1 MALTRLG
8 LNQAINLATNVTGTL
23 PAANGGT
30 GATSF
35 AAAKVLQV
43 QQGYITSSFESTTS
57 GTFADVSN
65 LSVNITPAST
75 SNYIYVRADIAYQLY
90 GNSSTTTP
98 EGEVRL
104 LDNSDTVHAQT
115 QVLQYMS
122 SNTEYEQSGCTLV
135 RYYNP
140 NSTSQITYN
149 LSFKAGAGRF
159 ILYGDGHSSFV
170 KPTAITAME
179 ISA

>member
-1 MALTRLG
+1 MALIK
-8 LNQAINLATNVTGTL
+8 LNNQSLTAVTSL
-23 PAANGGT
+23 PAAIST
-30 GATSF
+30 G
-35 AAAKVLQV
+35 KVLQV
-43 QQGYITSSFESTTS
+43 QQSYITSSFESTTS

-65 LSVNITPAST
+65 LSVAITPAST
-75 SNYIYVRADIAYQLY
+75 SNYIYVRADIDYQLF
-90 GNSSTTTP
+90 GNSSTTNP

-104 LDNSDTVHAQT
+104 LDNSDTVHAAT

-140 NSTSQITYN
+140 NTTSQITYN
-149 LSFKAGAGRF
+149 LNFKAGAGRF
-159 ILYGDGHSSFV
+159 ILYGDGHTAFV
-170 KPTAITAME
+170 KPTVITAME

>member
-8 LNQAINLATNVTGTL
+8 LNQAINLASNVTGTL
-23 PAANGGT
+23 ATGNGGT

-35 AAAKVLQV
+35 TSGKVLQV
-43 QQGYITSSFESTTS
+43 QQAFLTSSYESTTS
-57 GTFADVSN
+57 SSFADVSN
-65 LSVNITPAST
+65 LSVAITPAST
-75 SNYIYVRADIAYQLY
+75 SNYIYVRADIDYQLF
-90 GNSSTTTP
+90 GNSSSVYP

-104 LDNSDTVHAQT
+104 LDNSDTVHAAT

-122 SNTEYEQSGCTLV
+122 SNTEYEQSGTSLV

-140 NSTSQITYN
+140 NTTSQITYN
-149 LSFKAGAGRF
+149 LNFKAGSGRF
-159 ILYGDGHSSFV
+159 ILYGDGHSAFT
-170 KPTAITAME
+170 KPNVITAME

>member
-1 MALTRLG
+1 MALIKTNARSSSQLDATILTG
-8 LNQAINLATNVTGTL
+8 NLPAINGSALTNIDAG
-23 PAANGGT
+23 
-30 GATSF
+30 
-35 AAAKVLQV
+35 KVLQI

-57 GTFADVSN
+57 STFADVSN
-65 LSVNITPAST
+65 LSVAITPSAT
-75 SNYIYVRADIAYQLY
+75 SSYIYVRADFTYQIF

-104 LDNSDTVHAQT
+104 LDNSDTVHAQS
-115 QVLQYMS
+115 QYLQYMS
-122 SNTEYEQSGCTLV
+122 SNSEYEQGGGTLV
-135 RYYNP
+135 RYYHSNT
-140 NSTSQITYN
+140 TSEITYN
-149 LSFKAGAGRF
+149 LNFKAGAGRF